1 MTAPSQAHPI
11 KLSKS
16 QFEDQIFN
24 GFDPEVVVQKFP
36 EGELTTKK
44 VELFKSGDDKTRF
57 GIFSESAYSY
67 EFAEA
72 FGNNEYMYFVDGSVT
87 LTSADGTVTNIE
99 AGDAIFLPA
108 EWKGTWATP
117 GYTKV
122 YLTIAP

>member
-1 MTAPSQAHPI
+1 MTTASQAQPI

-16 QFEDQIFN
+16 QFDSQIFN
-24 GFDPEVVVQKFP
+24 NFSPEIAVQKFP

-44 VELFKSGDDKTRF
+44 VELFKSDDDKIRF

-99 AGDAIFLPA
+99 AGDAILLPA
-108 EWKGTWATP
+108 EWKGIWTTP

-122 YLTIAP
+122 YLTIIS